1 MTCFLRDMVSY
12 YRLVA
17 TLHLFS
23 KFSNLQVN
31 NDITEIFAIGRHSL
45 DQTNFPQK
53 IRTPIKILGIYLDYN
68 VVSGVK
74 TNFESI
80 LKSIR
85 DILNIWNW
93 RGHTL
98 PGRIQIVKS
107 FIIPKV
113 LSKAALIAV
122 TRDLIKEINS
132 LICRFSWRVNDKIK
146 RAALVSDIEDGGLK
160 KLEIHSMILAQR
172 VMVLKRFADKENK
185 GAWKITLTYSRVSIK

>member
-1 MTCFLRDMVSY
+1 M
-12 YRLVA
+12 
-17 TLHLFS
+17 
-23 KFSNLQVN
+23 
-31 NDITEIFAIGRHSL
+31 
-45 DQTNFPQK
+45 
-53 IRTPIKILGIYLDYN
+53 
-68 VVSGVK
+68 K

-172 VMVLKRFADKENK
+172 VMVLKRFADKENR
-185 GAWKITLTYSRVSIK
+185 GSWKITLTYSRVSIK